1 MRRCRERDSTSR
13 SPRAAKAGHRVQPI
27 DGPNA
32 QAYWERADRLLP
44 GGGIYL
50 TRSAR
55 FAGPGILPGF
65 IVGGEGC
72 RVVDVDGREYI
83 DFLCANGPIL
93 LGYRHPEVDE
103 AARRQMEQVNSASFF
118 PPALVDLAERLIER
132 TRGMAWAVPA
142 KNGSDVVALGVRVAR
157 AATRRDKLILFERAY
172 HGFDPEWVP
181 GGAGVPA
188 SHRDDVLPVAWNDSE
203 KLQRVAHEHR
213 AEVGGI
219 VLNPLD
225 QNPALDTIRPT
236 QAFLHTI
243 GEVRAE
249 TGAPL
254 VLDDVR
260 AGFRMHA
267 RGSHVALGLQ
277 PDLICLGK
285 ALGNGYA
292 VSALLG
298 TEELRAAARSI
309 MFTASFAFDA
319 VALRAAIATLEVY
332 DRDDA
337 FATIQHAGERLRDGI
352 MSAAQS
358 TGHRLRYTGPP
369 TMPTLLFEDDP
380 NLERGRRFSS
390 EAAAR
395 GALFH
400 PNLNWFLN
408 ASHDDAAID
417 EAVSIAAEAFGAIP
431 PPTRSRT

>member
-1 MRRCRERDSTSR
+1 VWL
-13 SPRAAKAGHRVQPI
+13 A

-55 FAGPGILPGF
+55 FAGSGILPGF
-65 IVGGEGC
+65 IVSGEGC
-72 RVVDVDGREYI
+72 RVIDVDGKEYI

-118 PPALVDLAERLIER
+118 PPALVDLAERLVER
-132 TRGMAWAVPA
+132 TSGMAWAVPA
-142 KNGSDVVALGVRVAR
+142 KNGSDVVALGARVAR
-157 AATRRDKLILFERAY
+157 AATRRDTLILFERAY

-188 SHRDDVLPVAWNDSE
+188 SRRDNVLRVAWNDSKQLE
-203 KLQRVAHEHR
+203 RVAHEHR
-213 AEVGGI
+213 TEIGGI

-225 QNPALDTIRPT
+225 QNPALDTIEPT
-236 QAFLHTI
+236 EAFLRMI
-243 GEVRAE
+243 DEVRDQ
-249 TGAPL
+249 TGSPL
-254 VLDDVR
+254 VFDDIR

-267 RGSHVALGLQ
+267 SGSHVALGVQ

-319 VALRAAIATLEVY
+319 VALRAAVATLEVY

-337 FATIQHAGERLRDGI
+337 FARIQRSGERLRDGLL
-352 MSAAQS
+352 SAAKN
-358 TGHRLRYTGPP
+358 TGHRIRYTGPP

-380 NLERGRRFSS
+380 NLDRGRRFSL

-431 PPTRSRT
+431 PPADS